1 MDKDSLIQWKIHG
14 TKTQLAP
21 DK

>member
-14 TKTQLAP
+14 TEAQLAP